1 MTTIATST
9 AAITAKVMICIIS
22 RSATAA
28 PPASGAPRY
37 TPQTPR
43 IRWQISRLGVAYS
56 RRWKQSLFQIEG
68 RRPMKEKLSLNLAT
82 FSAVRRFSSTV
93 HAREKSSGSR
103 ASHCSSD

>member
-37 TPQTPR
+37 TPQTPSHSLANKSPWR
-43 IRWQISRLGVAYS
+43 RLFATMEAKSISDRGTQDL
-56 RRWKQSLFQIEG
+56 
-68 RRPMKEKLSLNLAT
+68 
-82 FSAVRRFSSTV
+82 
-93 HAREKSSGSR
+93 
-103 ASHCSSD
+103 